1 MGFDIYL
8 VIFLPMRYNILMST
22 NNPSIEDLL
31 RPPAAAPAKKDEP
44 SIEPVATEKLGEKM
58 GEIERQQK
66 EQETAAKAAALG
78 LPYIDFSSALID
90 REALPL
96 LTRAEIEALRTVVF
110 LATEKELRLATV
122 NPTSEVVAK
131 LEELSQ
137 LHNAHSA
144 LYLISESSFKKAL
157 AEFDKIPKKSKVA
170 RAVSITAE
178 DLERFKAD
186 VADLS
191 ALPAKIASLPLT
203 DVMTIILAAGIAS
216 EASDIHIEAE
226 ANGIKLRF
234 RLDGVLHDMATLA
247 NDVWGQVIARIKLI
261 SKLKINITDKPQ
273 DGRITI
279 ELPNDKLDIRVST
292 LPTAYGESV
301 VMRLLRSSSV
311 GLQFEDLGLRGKS
324 FNDLKREVERPN
336 GMILTT
342 GPTGSGKTT
351 TLYAILNKLNN
362 QETKIITLEDPIEYK
377 LEGVNQSQVDAGRDY
392 TFAKGLRSILR
403 QDPDVVMVGEIRDL
417 ETADVAINAALTG
430 HLVLSTLHTNDA
442 SGAIPRFLAMGV
454 KPFLLSPA
462 VNAIIGQRLVRR
474 ICEACKEKVELDS
487 AMLSRVS
494 KVLESIPKNS
504 GFSVDAGKE
513 LVFYQGK
520 KCGQC
525 NQSGF
530 KGRIGIYE
538 IFTLTPAIEKM
549 ILPGTVGESEIK
561 AAAQAAGML
570 TMAQDG
576 ILKALDGITSV
587 AEVFR
592 VTE

>member
-1 MGFDIYL
+1 MPVIGAIVVAVISVIL
-8 VIFLPMRYNILMST
+8 V
-22 NNPSIEDLL
+22 
-31 RPPAAAPAKKDEP
+31 
-44 SIEPVATEKLGEKM
+44 G
-58 GEIERQQK
+58 
-66 EQETAAKAAALG
+66 
-78 LPYIDFSSALID
+78 SAI
-90 REALPL
+90 
-96 LTRAEIEALRTVVF
+96 T
-110 LATEKELRLATV
+110 TEKELRLATV

-454 KPFLLSPA
+454 KSFLLAPGLNA
-462 VNAIIGQRLVRR
+462 VIGQRLVRK
-474 ICEACKEKVELDS
+474 ICPNCQTEADVDNDTMTKILNILSTIPVISAERLEEKDLGNLKFYKGKGCKECHGL
-487 AMLSRVS
+487 
-494 KVLESIPKNS
+494 
-504 GFSVDAGKE
+504 G
-513 LVFYQGK
+513 Y
-520 KCGQC
+520 
-525 NQSGF
+525 
-530 KGRIGIYE
+530 KGRVGIYE
-538 IFTLTPAIEKM
+538 IMALSPEIEKI
-549 ILPGTVGESEIK
+549 ILSDKVSEFAIQDI
-561 AAAQAAGML
+561 AVAGGML
-570 TMAQDG
+570 TMVQDG
-576 ILKALDGITSV
+576 LLKAKDGITTIE
-587 AEVFR
+587 EVFR
-592 VTE
+592 VAE